1 MRVAEN
7 VSPLELA
14 DYQKAVRLIL
24 RQPLV
29 TAVHPD
35 AGALPLV
42 RRWAEQ
48 LRTDLHEV
56 LGYRLVTTSDTARLL
71 RVQDELDPTQPAVT
85 AGKTTKRVFDRRRYA
100 YLVLTLAAL
109 GRSGTQIALSEL
121 ADAVA
126 ADAGRI
132 DGLGMDTARKAD
144 RDAFV
149 DAVAWLEARGAVRT
163 ADGSAAAWASDPERA
178 EALYDI
184 DREVTTA
191 VYRPNRVL
199 QHLGSVG
206 ELLGR
211 EGVGGIS
218 QGREER
224 RRTASRRA
232 RRLVLEQPAVY
243 YADVDDDLRGQLRAP
258 GLVEDLERLTGL
270 TVERRAEGLALLD
283 SARRFSDLGFPAGG
297 TVAQAALLLGAR
309 IAEQAARPGT
319 ERLPAATAAERR
331 GEAAARL
338 DAAMPDRGLSGALAE
353 LAEPGESADLDA
365 GTEDGGT
372 EGAGTEDGGA
382 TGVEAGEAAGA
393 VAAVGAAAIAE
404 NLPETEYPFV
414 TDAWLRRTIRELA
427 ADYGMGLSDALVA
440 DPERLARLAVA
451 LLADLRL
458 VAPVDGGVLALPLL
472 ARYRGATAV
481 VKTQPGARPGTR
493 ATPEPTS
500 EPTSPPR
507 SRSTSRPTAG
517 TVSSA
522 ASRATSRTTSRPTSR
537 TTSRTASGTQPE
549 PGADLEF
556 DLVPAAQFEPE
567 PAPESEPAQQ
577 TLFDPSTPEDPT
589 P

>member
-24 RQPLV
+24 RQPLI

-71 RVQDELDPTQPAVT
+71 RIQDELDSTQPAVT
-85 AGKTTKRVFDRRRYA
+85 AGKSTKRVFDRRRYA

-121 ADAVA
+121 ADSVA

-163 ADGSAAAWASDPERA
+163 ADGSAAAWANDPERA

-184 DREVTTA
+184 DREVATA
-191 VYRPNRVL
+191 IYRPNRVL

-211 EGVGGIS
+211 EGVGGIA
-218 QGREER
+218 QGREDR
-224 RRTASRRA
+224 RRAASRRA

-243 YADVDDDLRGQLRAP
+243 YADADEDLRGQLRAP

-283 SARRFSDLGFPAGG
+283 SARRFSDLGFPSGG

-309 IAEQAARPGT
+309 IAERAARPGT

-331 GEAAARL
+331 AEAAARL
-338 DAAMPDRGLSGALAE
+338 DAAMPDRGLRGALAE
-353 LAEPGESADLDA
+353 LAGPVEPPDPAEPRDPAEFA
-365 GTEDGGT
+365 DGG
-372 EGAGTEDGGA
+372 GSFP
-382 TGVEAGEAAGA
+382 EAAEAPAEA
-393 VAAVGAAAIAE
+393 V
-404 NLPETEYPFV
+404 YPFV
-414 TDAWLRRTIRELA
+414 TDVWLRRTVRKLA

-440 DPERLARLAVA
+440 DPDRLARLAVA
-451 LLADLRL
+451 LLAELRL

-481 VKTQPGARPGTR
+481 VKT
-493 ATPEPTS
+493 
-500 EPTSPPR
+500 
-507 SRSTSRPTAG
+507 RPT
-517 TVSSA
+517 T
-522 ASRATSRTTSRPTSR
+522 RPKTK
-537 TTSRTASGTQPE
+537 P
-549 PGADLEF
+549 D
-556 DLVPAAQFEPE
+556 PALPILFETP
-567 PAPESEPAQQ
+567 
-577 TLFDPSTPEDPT
+577 TPEDMT
-589 P
+589 Q